1 MKVVILAGGRG
12 SRLSELTKKI
22 PKPMVKINNIPI
34 LIYIMKHYSKYGF
47 KDFVIA
53 SGYKKSIIKKYFKKK
68 ILDWKIDVVS
78 TGLDSQTGGRIKR
91 LKKILSNKRFFLT
104 YGDGISNVNIKK
116 LMNYHLKKK
125 AVMTLTAVRPPARF
139 GAIKIA
145 DGKVKIFREKSAL
158 DEGWINGG
166 FFVCEPEIF
175 KYLKNDKTILESEPL
190 KILGRRKKLFAFKHT
205 KFWYCMDTLR
215 DKEILE
221 KKLKKISF

>member
-91 LKKILSNKRFFLT
+91 LS
-104 YGDGISNVNIKK
+104 
-116 LMNYHLKKK
+116 
-125 AVMTLTAVRPPARF
+125 
-139 GAIKIA
+139 
-145 DGKVKIFREKSAL
+145 
-158 DEGWINGG
+158 
-166 FFVCEPEIF
+166 
-175 KYLKNDKTILESEPL
+175 KYLGNETSYTCPA
-190 KILGRRKKLFAFKHT
+190 KIP
-205 KFWYCMDTLR
+205 
-215 DKEILE
+215 KEID
-221 KKLKKISF
+221 KINYLLQRLMSA